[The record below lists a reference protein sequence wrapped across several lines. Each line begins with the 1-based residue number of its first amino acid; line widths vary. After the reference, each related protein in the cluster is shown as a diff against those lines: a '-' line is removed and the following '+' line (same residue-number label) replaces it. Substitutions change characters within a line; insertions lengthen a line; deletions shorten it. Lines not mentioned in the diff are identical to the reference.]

1 MLMRYYAHSF
11 FEEAQVTK
19 KALLLKCES
28 ASSIAILFSSITF
41 CERGVN
47 KNIRK
52 SNADIRKSN
61 VLS

>member
-1 MLMRYYAHSF
+1 MLLRYYAHSF
-11 FEEAQVTK
+11 FEEDQVIK
-19 KALLLKCES
+19 KALLRKCES
-28 ASSIAILFSSITF
+28 TSSIAILFSSITF

-52 SNADIRKSN
+52 PNADIRKPN